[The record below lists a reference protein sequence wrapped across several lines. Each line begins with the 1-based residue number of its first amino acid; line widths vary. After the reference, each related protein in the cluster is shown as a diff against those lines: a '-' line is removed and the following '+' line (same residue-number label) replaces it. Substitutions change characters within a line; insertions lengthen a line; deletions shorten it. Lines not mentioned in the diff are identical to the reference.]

1 LFTLNIDEVL
11 NAKRH
16 RVPRHCKPRQSQD
29 CKRLCGLIYPPLK
42 RKFETDD
49 VCANDKFAPKPP

>member
-11 NAKRH
+11 R
-16 RVPRHCKPRQSQD
+16 
-29 CKRLCGLIYPPLK
+29 LIYPPLK